1 VTKIKNI
8 LNLIFKSFRPKR
20 RLGVKNSIESLNL
33 DKLAETHGLTLERVG
48 KFLESE
54 LNWVYQKQILLN
66 SIDFNL
72 EISDVDQLAEFSAL
86 ELFLDKTGRKR
97 FITSNP
103 DLIMSSGA
111 RYKSL
116 QRSASEFQLA
126 SFQSLESAL
135 KKFKVVKGVLEVV
148 PQAQR
153 SSFSVFLLSLL
164 DCLELGARRVDYYV
178 GRYVA
183 TSDVDKYEG
192 VVPLEVVRLV
202 KDFLSKDFILPMEI
216 LFKQL
221 GINSFPSYGLTPEGF
236 FIAVESMQEQ
246 KGASSVDRY
255 KHILLVDDD
264 QRFGDILKRGISL
277 KGFRVSVTGSA
288 KQAIEYLNTPGVKI
302 DLVVSD
308 FHMPYYSGASL
319 IASIREVDKNLPII
333 GLTGDTHP
341 ESHISFISAGANAI
355 VRKSDDPK
363 VLLAWIYKLLNE
375 DRQLKVA

>member
-1 VTKIKNI
+1 VTKIKYI

-33 DKLAETHGLTLERVG
+33 DKLAESHGLTLERVG
-48 KFLESE
+48 RFLESE
-54 LNWVYQKQILLN
+54 LNWIYQKQILLN

-135 KKFKVVKGVLEVV
+135 KKFKVVKEVLEVV

-153 SSFSVFLLSLL
+153 LSFSVFLLSLL
-164 DCLELGARRVDYYV
+164 DCLELGARRVEYYG

-183 TSDVDKYEG
+183 TSEVDKYEG

-202 KDFLSKDFILPMEI
+202 KDFLSKDFILPMEV
-216 LFKQL
+216 LFKQI
-221 GINSFPSYGLTPEGF
+221 GIKSFPSYGLTPEGF

-308 FHMPYYSGASL
+308 FHMPNYSGASL

>member
-1 VTKIKNI
+1 MTKIKYI

-33 DKLAETHGLTLERVG
+33 DKLAESHGLTLERVG
-48 KFLESE
+48 RFLESE
-54 LNWVYQKQILLN
+54 LNWIYQKQILLN

-135 KKFKVVKGVLEVV
+135 KKFKVVKEVLEVV

-153 SSFSVFLLSLL
+153 LSFSVFLLSLL
-164 DCLELGARRVDYYV
+164 DCLELGARRVEYYG

-183 TSDVDKYEG
+183 TSEVDKYEG

-202 KDFLSKDFILPMEI
+202 KDFLSKDFILPMEV
-216 LFKQL
+216 LFKQI
-221 GINSFPSYGLTPEGF
+221 GIKSFPSYGLTPEGF

-308 FHMPYYSGASL
+308 FHMPNYSGASL

>member
-1 VTKIKNI
+1 MTKIKNI

-72 EISDVDQLAEFSAL
+72 EISDVDQLSEFSAL

-135 KKFKVVKGVLEVV
+135 KKFKVVKEVLEVV

-221 GINSFPSYGLTPEGF
+221 GINSFPSYGLTSEGF
-236 FIAVESMQEQ
+236 FIAVESMQGQ

-308 FHMPYYSGASL
+308 FHMPNYSGASL